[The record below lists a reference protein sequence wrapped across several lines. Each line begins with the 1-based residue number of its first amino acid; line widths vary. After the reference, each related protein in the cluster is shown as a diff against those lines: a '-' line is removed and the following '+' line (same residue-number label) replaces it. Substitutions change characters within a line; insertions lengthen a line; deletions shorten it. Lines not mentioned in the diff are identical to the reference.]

1 MDIVTVRFPL
11 DGEWVAVN
19 TPDEKIPSHGTDLW
33 GQTYAYDFLRILWN
47 EKGYKFFVPANH
59 KYWLRG
65 ITLNECPG
73 YGEQIYAPF
82 SGVVMETYDGFPER
96 QYMHPLVDYLRVV
109 KNSLLFEQDNE
120 KGNKELVPMLGNYII
135 IKQAES
141 DVYALFAHLRPEFV
155 LVKKN
160 EEITIGQQL
169 AQVGHTGNSTAP
181 HLHFQLMDRI
191 DLKTAKGIP
200 CSFDGYERFE
210 DGSWQAMGDSM
221 PGKRQLIRGVA
232 PNQAHQPMPKSGVAE
247 L

>member
-1 MDIVTVRFPL
+1 
-11 DGEWVAVN
+11 
-19 TPDEKIPSHGTDLW
+19 
-33 GQTYAYDFLRILWN
+33 
-47 EKGYKFFVPANH
+47 
-59 KYWLRG
+59 
-65 ITLNECPG
+65 
-73 YGEQIYAPF
+73 
-82 SGVVMETYDGFPER
+82 
-96 QYMHPLVDYLRVV
+96 MHPLVDYLRVV

>member
-11 DGEWVAVN
+11 GGEWVAVN
-19 TPDEKIPSHGTDLW
+19 TPAEKIPSHGTDLW

-65 ITLNECPG
+65 ITLNECLG

-109 KNSLLFEQDNE
+109 KNSLVFEHDKK

-141 DVYALFAHLRPEFV
+141 DVYALFAHLRPGFV

-210 DGSWQAMGDSM
+210 DDSWQAMGDSM

-232 PNQAHQPMPKSGVAE
+232 PNRTHQPMPKSGVAE